1 MHSQLIPISISGF
14 DCISAFETSDFRQ
27 RPSFRFQTSISGF
40 RFQTLT
46 RERNRNRDFDF
57 NFRFRFQTR
66 LLRET
71 KSNLEMTSGF
81 HFCFRTELSITPAAA
96 ACSAARRSITLGPRS
111 RASRCAARHVD
122 CIINLCHSLFTL
134 ARVGRSR
141 FTQSFFTSSFYYY
154 EYSFLSRSIVSPK
167 RFFFSSLV
175 SSFLHSTTL
184 FSFF

>member
-40 RFQTLT
+40 RLSQGLKSKSRLRFQVSDFRLSPGSEIEIETSISGFRFQTLT

-57 NFRFRFQTR
+57 NFKFRFQTR

-81 HFCFRTELSITPAAA
+81 HFCFRAELSTKLSTSTVFTAVTPAAQ
-96 ACSAARRSITLGPRS
+96 
-111 RASRCAARHVD
+111 H
-122 CIINLCHSLFTL
+122 
-134 ARVGRSR
+134 
-141 FTQSFFTSSFYYY
+141 
-154 EYSFLSRSIVSPK
+154 
-167 RFFFSSLV
+167 
-175 SSFLHSTTL
+175 
-184 FSFF
+184 